1 MIDKLGDRMKSFY
14 EDRAK
19 TYLLRR
25 TPVIIRIDGKA
36 FHTFTKGF
44 EKPYDEILD
53 KAMQDTMLYLCK
65 AIQGCI
71 FGYTQS
77 DEISLV
83 LNDYRRITTDAWF
96 DYSIQKL
103 CSISASLA
111 TLAFNRNFAKVAMLN
126 SPNREE
132 YTNAYSESL
141 LKGALFDARCFNIPK
156 EEVINYFI
164 WRQQD
169 ATRNSINST
178 GQQYYSPK
186 ELHGKKP
193 NEVQEMLFQ
202 KGVNWNNFPT
212 SFKRG
217 CCCYKHEVTP
227 EKSTWVLDTDMP
239 IITECPEEFSK
250 LFL

>member
-103 CSISASLA
+103 CSISASLT
-111 TLAFNRNFAKVAMLN
+111 TLAFNRNFAKLAMLN
-126 SPNREE
+126 SSNREE

-156 EEVINYFI
+156 EEVVNYLI

-202 KGVNWNNFPT
+202 KGINWNNYPT